1 MNQTPSLN
9 EFDLQTLHDLQQRLL
24 MSTKT
29 SRDLASLL
37 QTHALNLE
45 HCAALVETL
54 LSPSGTPVSESLPT
68 STTDMSWRMP
78 GPKDTRDTL
87 TKKLNHALTE
97 LQISRAPPPASGS
110 QDSIPSLAE
119 AVRILDESNRQFRS
133 DDPLKDIK
141 YKKIGRQTSSVKRKT
156 KKKQNLGEEWI

>member
-54 LSPSGTPVSESLPT
+54 LSPSGTPALESLPT
-68 STTDMSWRMP
+68 STTDMSWRTP

-87 TKKLNHALTE
+87 TKKLKHALTE
-97 LQISRAPPPASGS
+97 LQISRAPLPASGS

-119 AVRILDESNRQFRS
+119 AVRILDESNLRSLLAANNPSFRS
-133 DDPLKDIK
+133 LLQP
-141 YKKIGRQTSSVKRKT
+141 TSSARKRKKT
-156 KKKQNLGEEWI
+156 RTRT